1 MRTDIV
7 VIGGYGHVGAQIC
20 TLLSGRFPGAV
31 YAAGRSL
38 ERAEQFCRSTGGRV
52 KPLQMDAAEAFSADK
67 MRQVKLVV
75 MCLDQ
80 QDSSF
85 AEACLIEGIH
95 YIDVTA
101 NLAFFGQ
108 MAQLAGSGNKY
119 GATAL
124 LSVGLAP
131 GLTNLLAGEAKLSMD
146 KVQQLDIAVLLGL
159 GDSHGQAAIE
169 WTVDNLAAQFEVM
182 QNGKAIRADS
192 FTDAKITDW
201 GVSLGK
207 RRAYRFPFSDQQVL
221 PQTLGIPTVSTRL
234 CFDSRAATSGIAVLQ
249 KLGLLKWLGHRRFR
263 KMAVRSFGT
272 IRLGTERYAIKVEAS
287 GLKNGAAATSEYVIQ
302 GFRESTITA
311 QVAAIAAG
319 TLYSNGY
326 VTPGIYHLE
335 QLLRVRLS
343 EDRISLY
350 LPGQEDAGMDEE
362 IRGLQCWARH
372 SYTN

>member
-52 KPLQMDAAEAFSADK
+52 KPLQMDAAGAFSADK
-67 MRQVKLVV
+67 MRHVKLVV

-80 QDSSF
+80 RDSSF
-85 AEACLIEGIH
+85 AEACLMEGIH

-108 MAQLAGSGNKY
+108 MAQLVQSGNKY

-182 QNGKAIRADS
+182 QNGTAVRADS
-192 FTDAKITDW
+192 FTDARRTDW
-201 GVSLGK
+201 GADLGT
-207 RRAYRFPFSDQQVL
+207 RRTYRFPFADQQIL

-234 CFDSRAATSGIAVLQ
+234 CFDSRAATSGIAALQ

-263 KMAVRSFGT
+263 KATVRSFGK
-272 IRLGTERYAIKVEAS
+272 IRLGTERYAIKIEAL
-287 GLKNGAAATSEYVIQ
+287 GLKNGAAATAEYVIQ
-302 GFRESTITA
+302 GLRESTITA

-319 TLYSNGY
+319 TLYSSGY
-326 VTPGIYHLE
+326 ATPGIYHLE

-343 EDRISLY
+343 EDRLSLY
-350 LPGQEDAGMDEE
+350 LSGQEDAGIYEE
-362 IRGLQCWARH
+362 ITGLRCWSRH
-372 SYTN
+372 SYTD

>member
-20 TLLSGRFPGAV
+20 MLLSDKFPGVV

-38 ERAEQFCRSTGGRV
+38 ERAEQFCGSTGGRV
-52 KPLQMDAAEAFSADK
+52 RPLQIDAAEAFSAER
-67 MRQVKLVV
+67 MRHVKLVV

-80 QDSSF
+80 QDSTF

-108 MAQLAGSGNKY
+108 MARLNQSGNKY
-119 GATAL
+119 RATAL

-146 KVQQLDIAVLLGL
+146 EVQQLDIAILLGL

-169 WTVDNLAAQFEVM
+169 WTVDNLSVQFGIM
-182 QNGKAIRADS
+182 QNGEITRVDS
-192 FTDAKITDW
+192 FTDGKKTDL
-201 GVSLGK
+201 GAGLGK
-207 RRAYRFPFSDQQVL
+207 RRAYRFPFSDQQIL
-221 PQTLGIPTVSTRL
+221 PQTLGIPSVSTRL
-234 CFDSRAATSGIAVLQ
+234 CFDSRAATSGIAWLQ
-249 KLGLLKWLGHRRFR
+249 KLGLLRWLRRGRLR
-263 KMAVRSFGT
+263 KATVYAFGK
-272 IRLGTERYAIKVEAS
+272 IRLGTERYAIKVKAS
-287 GLKNGAAATSEYVIQ
+287 GMKNGAQATAEYVIQ

-319 TLYSNGY
+319 TVYTNGGG
-326 VTPGIYHLE
+326 VPGIYHLE
-335 QLLRVRLS
+335 QLLRVRLG

-350 LPGQEDAGMDEE
+350 LQGQEDAGIEEE
-362 IRGLQCWARH
+362 ITGLQCWSRH
-372 SYTN
+372 S